1 MMKSCKP
8 YEPTISRRKLHN
20 LTEITEKNIGKV
32 QGQLTKFFSKPTVT
46 LQGFCQKKIGEDI
59 EYVEGFPISHSEYSE
74 EYYPVYVPYEG
85 HVDVHYLWKK
95 HLAGENLLFS
105 KEEKDIPRLAIST
118 KYRSSC
124 VPISIGDRYKLYGNR
139 LVIMYKWDK
148 FVHHTPWLR
157 FREFIHVDSYD
168 PEEIRQH
175 RINGAVSILYDDAY
189 YVDEYI
195 DYAAHVSDRMMLRN
209 FADDLVHEV
218 CRCATKLLT
227 NYTKERSCTITH
239 DGQDYFVLVIKVDKA
254 LDPNND
260 EDYYELT
267 SYITGKRYTS
277 ICSAITD
284 VIDAKLEEMYSHVSE
299 EDSDFCFEDF
309 LEDEYWG

>member
-1 MMKSCKP
+1 MMKSCKL

-32 QGQLTKFFSKPTVT
+32 QGHLAKFFSKPTVT
-46 LQGFCQKKIGEDI
+46 LQGFRQKKFGQ
-59 EYVEGFPISHSEYSE
+59 E

-85 HVDVHYLWKK
+85 RVNVHYLWKK
-95 HLAGENLLFS
+95 HLAGEDLLFS
-105 KEEKDIPRLAIST
+105 REEKDIPRLAIST

-124 VPISIGDRYKLYGNR
+124 IPISIGDRYKLYGNR
-139 LVIMYKWDK
+139 LVIMRKWDK

-157 FREFIHVDSYD
+157 FTEFIHVDSYD
-168 PEEIRQH
+168 PEELRQH
-175 RINGAVSILYDDAY
+175 RINGAVGGMYDDGY
-189 YVDEYI
+189 FVDEYI
-195 DYAAHVSDRMMLRN
+195 DYAAHVTDKMELRHLSH
-209 FADDLVHEV
+209 DLIHEI
-218 CRCATKLLT
+218 CDCATKLLT
-227 NYTKERSCTITH
+227 NYTKEGSCTITH

-284 VIDAKLEEMYSHVSE
+284 VIDAKLEEMYSAVSE
-299 EDSDFCFEDF
+299 EDGDLFMEDF
-309 LEDEYWG
+309 LEDEYWD

>member
-105 KEEKDIPRLAIST
+105 KEEKVFS
-118 KYRSSC
+118 KF
-124 VPISIGDRYKLYGNR
+124 KL
-139 LVIMYKWDK
+139 
-148 FVHHTPWLR
+148 F
-157 FREFIHVDSYD
+157 
-168 PEEIRQH
+168 
-175 RINGAVSILYDDAY
+175 
-189 YVDEYI
+189 
-195 DYAAHVSDRMMLRN
+195 
-209 FADDLVHEV
+209 
-218 CRCATKLLT
+218 
-227 NYTKERSCTITH
+227 
-239 DGQDYFVLVIKVDKA
+239 
-254 LDPNND
+254 
-260 EDYYELT
+260 
-267 SYITGKRYTS
+267 
-277 ICSAITD
+277 
-284 VIDAKLEEMYSHVSE
+284 
-299 EDSDFCFEDF
+299 
-309 LEDEYWG
+309 

>member
-32 QGQLTKFFSKPTVT
+32 QGHLAKFFSKPTVT
-46 LQGFCQKKIGEDI
+46 LQGFRQKKFGQ
-59 EYVEGFPISHSEYSE
+59 E
-74 EYYPVYVPYEG
+74 EYCPVYVPYEG
-85 HVDVHYLWKK
+85 RVNVHYLWKK
-95 HLAGENLLFS
+95 HLAGEDLLFS
-105 KEEKDIPRLAIST
+105 REEKDIPRLAIST

-124 VPISIGDRYKLYGNR
+124 IPISIGDRYKLYGNR
-139 LVIMYKWDK
+139 LVIMRKWDK

-157 FREFIHVDSYD
+157 FTEFIHVDSYD
-168 PEEIRQH
+168 PEELRQH
-175 RINGAVSILYDDAY
+175 RINGAVSGMYDDGY
-189 YVDEYI
+189 FVDEYI
-195 DYAAHVSDRMMLRN
+195 DYAAHTTDKMELR
-209 FADDLVHEV
+209 DLSHDLIHEI
-218 CRCATKLLT
+218 CNCATKLLT
-227 NYTKERSCTITH
+227 NYTKEGSCTITH

-267 SYITGKRYTS
+267 NYITGKRYTS

-284 VIDAKLEEMYSHVSE
+284 VIDAKLEEMYSHLSDEDDTDSFFE
-299 EDSDFCFEDF
+299 EF
-309 LEDEYWG
+309 LEDEYWD